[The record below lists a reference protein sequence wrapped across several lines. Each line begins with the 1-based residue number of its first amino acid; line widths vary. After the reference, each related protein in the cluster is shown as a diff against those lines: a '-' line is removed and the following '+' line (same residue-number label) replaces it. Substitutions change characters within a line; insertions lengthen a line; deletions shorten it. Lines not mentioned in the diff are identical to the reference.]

1 MAEEFKRREE
11 EERRLEEGDDDDN
24 DGENEKDKKAKIA
37 AEKEENVKKSEESE
51 KSDSQPIKTK
61 STVPG
66 FDMIESQTR
75 YFKDKKEPAMVVSPQ
90 HEKEGE
96 DKNECEK
103 CEKLPESKK
112 PKHVE
117 EQNTVNDDK
126 EEKEKE
132 KINTLMPKFPSA
144 CPKTLQEFI
153 LLWKSYEPD
162 KELRA
167 KLLFLLPPEKVPQFF
182 RDSMTPAFLGEI
194 ISVLQVHGTKIDA
207 QKNLALMEA
216 LPNVGRFMML
226 WFGLTQKDK
235 QSKFNIMYK

>member
-11 EERRLEEGDDDDN
+11 EERRLEEGDDGDD
-24 DGENEKDKKAKIA
+24 DDENEKETKSATK
-37 AEKEENVKKSEESE
+37 KEENVKKSEESE
-51 KSDSQPIKTK
+51 KSSSQPIKTK
-61 STVPG
+61 STAPG

-75 YFKDKKEPAMVVSPQ
+75 YFKDKKEPTMVASPQ
-90 HEKEGE
+90 QKKESE
-96 DKNECEK
+96 DKNEGEK

-117 EQNTVNDDK
+117 EQDTANDDK
-126 EEKEKE
+126 REKEKE
-132 KINTLMPKFPSA
+132 KVNTLMPKFPSI

-162 KELRA
+162 KELRT

-182 RDSMTPAFLGEI
+182 RDSMTPAFLSEV
-194 ISVLQVHGTKIDA
+194 ISVLQVYGTKIDA
-207 QKNLALMEA
+207 QKTLALMEA

-235 QSKFNIMYK
+235 QSKLNIIYK